1 MQWIVFFDGKC
12 GLCVGLI
19 RFIAHADHRHRLR
32 FAPLQGET
40 AATRRLSQ
48 HADPENGTMVVW
60 RETDRALF
68 LRSDAILEL
77 TRALGGFWSLLHL
90 LRIVPRSWREGLYC
104 YVARNR
110 IRWFGNASAC
120 VPLDERLR
128 SRLLP

>member
-1 MQWIVFFDGKC
+1 
-12 GLCVGLI
+12 
-19 RFIAHADHRHRLR
+19 
-32 FAPLQGET
+32 
-40 AATRRLSQ
+40 
-48 HADPENGTMVVW
+48 MVVW